1 MNEKRTS
8 NAKKRNC
15 KSSTNSSA
23 GENVILLICILAVI
37 CVVYMIWR
45 WTKLMNFFYIMLG
58 LIVGFAVL
66 QITSL
71 SIFKPAFRNSMV
83 KREPQIS
90 MITGP
95 VGFVYAL
102 FVFCTSTNKKIEITP
117 NIAAIGAAVGT
128 LLWLLKSTVKYWRKV
143 QEQENESEERE
154 NKGASTNSKQ

>member
-1 MNEKRTS
+1 
-8 NAKKRNC
+8 
-15 KSSTNSSA
+15 
-23 GENVILLICILAVI
+23 
-37 CVVYMIWR
+37 
-45 WTKLMNFFYIMLG
+45 
-58 LIVGFAVL
+58 
-66 QITSL
+66 
-71 SIFKPAFRNSMV
+71 MV

-90 MITGP
+90 MITGT